1 MILYRINDFKTSP
14 SWIEYTS
21 LYVISSLFVV
31 IFCYAVMGQLD
42 MTYALLSTLLFAMT
56 IYIFAT
62 IRRVRQQRALL
73 FYCEC
78 LAQFSPPQLQALLS
92 RYRKTD
98 QEYAIV
104 CQRLDTLKMTLQ
116 DKVSVE
122 TVPSPELSVG

>member
-21 LYVISSLFVV
+21 LYLISSLFVV
-31 IFCYAVMGQLD
+31 IFCYAVMGQLE
-42 MTYALLSTLLFAMT
+42 MTYALLSTVLFSMT
-56 IYIFAT
+56 LYIFAT

-78 LAQFSPPQLQALLS
+78 LAQFSTMQLETLLS

-98 QEYAIV
+98 QEYTIV
-104 CQRLDTLKMTLQ
+104 VQRIAALKQHQQTPLHPP
-116 DKVSVE
+116 V
-122 TVPSPELSVG
+122 TTPELSVG